1 MLNLHFHVDLRH
13 RLEKVKWRKL
23 TKEEKVVFFKKTQDF
38 MEKALEERERSK
50 RLSQTKSRQP
60 HIAGIM
66 SSTKTGNNVSA
77 TRITAFSSQQNS
89 LNRPTAEIRNRQ
101 SEVSPPKTPS
111 RSQKRQPIQPATR
124 ASNVTPN
131 REPLEPATRASNV
144 TTNRQPLEPATRASN
159 VTTNRQPLES
169 ATRASNVTTN
179 RQPLEPATRA
189 SNVTTN
195 RQPLESATRAS
206 NVTPNRQPLE
216 PATRASNVTPNR
228 QPLEPATRASNVTPN
243 RQPLKPATR
252 ASNVT
257 PNRQPLKPA
266 TGASNVT
273 PNRQPLKPAT
283 PSSKVTEKM
292 QHLEPATCAG
302 KECNNKQ
309 TFKPVVLSPGL
320 IQNRRSFEPVSGS
333 PGVSETRKTVSE
345 PVDISSPV
353 QRSTLKATSKNRGA
367 ALRALS
373 ASWSPVKDDSDSDK
387 SENIT
392 FKKKKGKAVK
402 RKLKQFLNEF
412 SQIGDNSQ
420 SQPPV
425 FEPKAKRQK
434 LNSSVLGQNGKGIP
448 KTPKVTTID
457 NTRTNDVWL
466 SRSHVPPAPS
476 APEAPAQADSVVTE
490 TVDKN
495 NSLQGNTSD
504 RSG

>member
-111 RSQKRQPIQPATR
+111 QSQKRQPIQPATR

-131 REPLEPATRASNV
+131 RQPLEPATRASNV

-169 ATRASNVTTN
+169 ATRASNVTT
-179 RQPLEPATRA
+179 
-189 SNVTTN
+189 
-195 RQPLESATRAS
+195 
-206 NVTPNRQPLE
+206 
-216 PATRASNVTPNR
+216 NR

-466 SRSHVPPAPS
+466 SRSHAPPAPA

-495 NSLQGNTSD
+495 NSLRGNTSD